1 MATFAGPPTSGGRD
15 LEFDLTGGG
24 TDTGDFYLFMPQAT
38 DFTPAAINFNNVN
51 VVNQSGTTSTNSQ
64 TISGIDNVIELR
76 VVTTTGGGDA
86 YSIRPRVNGNF
97 FITNPQ
103 NSPADFTFRVSNGDS
118 LDFFLD
124 TVDRTENGSV
134 TITNVSDGNAAID
147 TFSVTLEID

>member
-1 MATFAGPPTSGGRD
+1 MRSLGTGERRLNLRKVELHDVSRVVGSSLRSVICSEHVVL
-15 LEFDLTGGG
+15 LEVV
-24 TDTGDFYLFMPQAT
+24 
-38 DFTPAAINFNNVN
+38 FNNVN